1 MASNTR
7 GGETA
12 AKQESQQTDGNEN
25 DAKEDLSKMTRQDL
39 FMRIT
44 EIWQEKKKFNSKLVE
59 LANEIESKRGE
70 IKEIKT
76 KIAIEGN
83 ELNIMG
89 LEIQKIENKIKE
101 LT

>member
-12 AKQESQQTDGNEN
+12 AKQESKQTDGNEN

-70 IKEIKT
+70 IKE
-76 KIAIEGN
+76 
-83 ELNIMG
+83 
-89 LEIQKIENKIKE
+89 

>member
-1 MASNTR
+1 
-7 GGETA
+7 
-12 AKQESQQTDGNEN
+12 
-25 DAKEDLSKMTRQDL
+25 
-39 FMRIT
+39 MRIT